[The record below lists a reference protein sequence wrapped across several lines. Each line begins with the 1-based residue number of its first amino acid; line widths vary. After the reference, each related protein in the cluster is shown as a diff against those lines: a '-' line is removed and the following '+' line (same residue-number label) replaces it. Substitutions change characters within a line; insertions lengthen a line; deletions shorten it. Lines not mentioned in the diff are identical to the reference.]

1 MRLVSYRRDG
11 VESFGAVTGDHLV
24 DLGGGRTRYTGV
36 REVLAA
42 GALDEIAEIASRG
55 PGDVALASIE
65 YLPPI
70 RDAGKIGGVGLNYK
84 SHAAEV
90 GRDATEHPSTF
101 LRYADSVTGH
111 EQPLVKPRGLGHF
124 DYEGEVGVVIGKPAW
139 RVAAAEALGFVA
151 GYTCFN
157 EGSVRDYQRHTTQW
171 TPGKNFPKSGSFGPW
186 LVTKDEVPDPT
197 KLTLVTR
204 VNGEERQRATT
215 DLLVYSIE
223 TIIAYVSS
231 FTPLA
236 PGDVIAT
243 GTPGGVGSRRTPPVW
258 LTRGDVVEVEVSG
271 IGTLRNTVEDEA

>member
-70 RDAGKIGGVGLNYK
+70 RDAGKIVGVGLNYK

-90 GRDATEHPSTF
+90 GRDATEHPSIF